1 MQFTKEQLV
10 DLKPDDAS
18 DPMVVF
24 VFVVQFKRS
33 PATLWECLYKNERLA
48 VCASA
53 LKAAGH
59 DHRLRNG
66 RGQPFGATVFV
77 SPGSYASVLERLTAS
92 GAVFSDCDR
101 RELSQLNGRHMIVD
115 DALASNFF
123 AAVQS
128 VPHSGREQ
136 AWPKYVTDPIAAAI
150 SGEEADK

>member
-24 VFVVQFKRS
+24 VFVVQFKRN

-48 VCASA
+48 ACRAA
-53 LKAAGH
+53 LEAAGH
-59 DHRLRNG
+59 EHRLRNG
-66 RGQPFGATVFV
+66 IGAAVFV

-92 GAVFSDCDR
+92 GAVFSDGDR
-101 RELSQLNGRHMIVD
+101 TELSQFHGRHMIVD
-115 DALASNFF
+115 DELASNFF

-128 VPHSGREQ
+128 VPHSGREN
-136 AWPKYVTDPIAAAI
+136 AWPRYVTDPIAVVI